1 MPNKILLNPGI
12 DEDAI
17 NITAFSISSNLGM
30 GPTSNSPWYNGVDIP
45 AGGYAIYYM
54 GISRVLVANDDE
66 ELIEI
71 LNAIGGGGGPYGAYI
86 QKDDLG
92 EAIRWANDRDILV
105 LNHFFESI
113 TTDGLVLNV
122 EPKHVA
128 CFADNKT
135 VTNVVTNTNLDTGW
149 SKGYQRDI
157 VFNEIDPPHGVDS
170 PVVGFNRGQASG
182 YWYSY
187 GNYAPQTPGETYFV
201 SVWVKTNDPN
211 FRLNYYTANNSEAGR
226 KWGPHISVPSDGQWH
241 RIEWPSFVNSST
253 SQSDSLS
260 FNFEFSEPVGEYSSR
275 TWLCAPM
282 MHTGTEHVPFVAG
295 TRSQNNLIDL
305 SNRSSNGTT
314 VGNPHQDSNG
324 NIILNG
330 VDQHIEFPSHSAFNV
345 DTRTIEITFK
355 MNSAYSSYTPLAVY
369 ANGGSATNR
378 LWLGLQSGRFQMH
391 GWGTV
396 DPQGN
401 TNIEVGKWY
410 TGVFSYDRSSQQ
422 MKMYT
427 NGKLEATTTN
437 TQAGISATSGMNWY
451 LGHMPG
457 GESWAANLTHSDVTI
472 ASFKV
477 YDRILSDSEV
487 AHNYYKANIV
497 KDNLIF
503 NTDASNL
510 QSYVEGDLVAKS
522 LVDGA
527 SGDLLNAVGYTKEYG
542 GAWKFRSENDGIR
555 FTPSFNLTP
564 HSAVTINGW
573 IKVTT
578 GGAWFRWFSGT
589 SNTSYHFPD
598 LAILDNG
605 DIGYVHSTTNT
616 GWVDINKSIGL
627 NTWAYVSYVFTNT
640 GGITIYINSEL
651 VYDADFTSGSFPSN
665 FNFML
670 GNRYDLNGEA
680 IVGEIANTSIYTKAL
695 SQEEVLQNYN
705 ATAARFK

>member
-1 MPNKILLNPGI
+1 MPNKILVNSGI

-17 NITAFSISSNLGM
+17 NIHSFSISSNLGM
-30 GPTSNSPWYNGVDIP
+30 GPTYNYQWYNGVDIP

-54 GISRVLVANDDE
+54 AVPKVLVANNDE
-66 ELIEI
+66 ELIEL
-71 LNAIGGGGGPYGAYI
+71 LNSIGRGGGPYGAYI

-105 LNHFFESI
+105 VNHFFESI

-128 CFADNKT
+128 CFADNKP

-149 SKGYQRDI
+149 AKGYQRDI

-170 PVVGFNRGQASG
+170 PVVGFNRGQSSG

-187 GNYAPQTPGETYFV
+187 GDYAPQTPGETYFV

-211 FRLNYYTANNSEAGR
+211 FRLNYYTANNSESGR
-226 KWGPHISVPSDGQWH
+226 IWGSHISVPSDGQWH
-241 RIEWPSFVNSST
+241 RIEWPSFVNSAT

-295 TRSQNNLIDL
+295 TRGQNNLIDL
-305 SNRSSNGTT
+305 SNRSTEGI
-314 VGNPHQDSNG
+314 VLGNPKQDAQG
-324 NIILNG
+324 NLVLDGAGDHLQFN
-330 VDQHIEFPSHSAFNV
+330 SHSAFNV
-345 DTRTIEITFK
+345 DSRTIEIKFK
-355 MNSAYSSYTPLAVY
+355 MNSSYPNYAPLAVY
-369 ANGGSATNR
+369 ANGSSSSNR
-378 LWLGLQSGRFQMH
+378 MWLGIQNSKFQMH
-391 GWGTV
+391 GWGTD
-396 DPQGN
+396 DPAGTTTIN
-401 TNIEVGKWY
+401 AGEWY
-410 TGVFSYDRSSQQ
+410 TCVFSYDKFYQQ
-422 MKMYT
+422 MKVYT
-427 NGKLEATTTN
+427 NGKLESTITN
-437 TQAGISATSGMNWY
+437 SQGGISAVAGMNWY
-451 LGHMPG
+451 VGAVPG
-457 GESWAANLTHSDVTI
+457 SWQGVTYSDMTL

-522 LVDGA
+522 LVDGV

-542 GAWKFRSENDGIR
+542 GAWKFRSEDDGIK

-578 GGAWFRWFSGT
+578 GGSWFRWFSGT
-589 SNTSYHFPD
+589 SNTSFHFPD
-598 LAILDNG
+598 LAILNNG
-605 DIGYVHSTTNT
+605 DIGYIHSTANT
-616 GWVDINKSIGL
+616 SWVDINKSIGL

-640 GGITIYINSEL
+640 GGITIYINGEL
-651 VYDADFTSGSFPSN
+651 VHNADFASGSFPSN